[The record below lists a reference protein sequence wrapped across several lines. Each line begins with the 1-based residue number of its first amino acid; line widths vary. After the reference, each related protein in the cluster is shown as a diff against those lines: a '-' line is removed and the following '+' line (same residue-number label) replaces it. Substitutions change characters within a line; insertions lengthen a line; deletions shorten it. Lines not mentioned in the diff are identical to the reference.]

1 MSDYLMR
8 QFAGCSSGS
17 LTYSVV
23 FPDGERI
30 YFYRN
35 PFKPLTQ
42 KRSREIVGEFGGNIR
57 DFLIK
62 VIEKKLSEGDY
73 GEGRQ
78 VVTVFEKF
86 ESAFDRNNTTVS
98 IYKLVF
104 KYTAKGWEHVDA
116 EYEYK
121 WKKTECSP

>member
-8 QFAGCSSGS
+8 QSAETKCN
-17 LTYSVV
+17 LLAYTVV
-23 FPDGERI
+23 FPGGERI
-30 YFYRN
+30 YFTRN

-57 DFLIK
+57 DYLIN
-62 VIEKKLSEGDY
+62 VIEKKLGERDY
-73 GEGRQ
+73 GDGRQ

-86 ESAFDRNNTTVS
+86 ESAFDRDNTTAS

-104 KYTAKGWEHVDA
+104 KYTAKGWEHVDT

-121 WKKTECSP
+121 WKKTGCSP